1 LDENRRERA
10 DRRRL
15 AHNLGV
21 SSVVVH
27 YAELAL
33 KGRNRPW
40 FLNTLV
46 RNIREALAGLD
57 VVKVQPLMGRI
68 GIRLGPGADW
78 MEVRDRL
85 WKLPGIGNFSRATHT
100 APDIDAIISGVIAG
114 LPAVALSEAPASFR
128 ISARRADKR
137 FPLPSPEIER
147 IVGRRV
153 QDATGWKVDL
163 SNPAFTIHI
172 EILTADAFFFFG
184 KEPGTGGLPVGTSGR
199 VVSLLSGGID
209 SPVAA
214 WRMIRRGCRAHFV
227 HFHSHPILSR
237 TSQDKARALVE
248 RLTRHQLRSR
258 LYLVPFAPLQQRV
271 VVNVT
276 PALRVVVD
284 RRLMIR
290 IAQRLARHA
299 GAHAL
304 VTGDVVGQVA
314 SQTIANLAVVD
325 EVAEMPVLRPLV
337 GFDKEEITLEA
348 QRLGTYGISV
358 VPDEDCCR
366 LFTPQFPATRATS
379 AEAIAAESELEVAA
393 LVAMAADAAAVE
405 EFRFPPPER
414 PAAFRDNEGP
424 RAVEADSGDRQ

>member
-1 LDENRRERA
+1 
-10 DRRRL
+10 
-15 AHNLGV
+15 V
-21 SSVVVH
+21 PSVVVH

-46 RNIREALAGLD
+46 RSIREALAGLD
-57 VVKVQPLMGRI
+57 VVSVKPLMGRI
-68 GIRLGPGADW
+68 GIELGPRSEW
-78 MEVRDRL
+78 PEVRERL
-85 WKLPGIGNFSRATHT
+85 AALPGIGNFARATHV
-100 APDIDAIISGVIAG
+100 AADIDAITSGVIDS
-114 LPAVALSEAPASFR
+114 LPAVALAKAGSFR

-137 FPLPSPEIER
+137 FPIPSPEIER
-147 IVGRRV
+147 IIGRRV

-163 SNPAFTIHI
+163 SHPEFKIYI
-172 EILTADAFFFFG
+172 QVLSADAFFFFG
-184 KEPGTGGLPVGTSGR
+184 KEPGPGGLPVGTSGR

-237 TSQDKARALVE
+237 TSQDKAREIVE

-271 VVNVT
+271 VVAVP
-276 PALRVVVD
+276 PALRVIVY
-284 RRLMIR
+284 RRLMVR
-290 IAQRLARHA
+290 IAQRLARSA

-314 SQTIANLAVVD
+314 SQTIDNLSVVD
-325 EVAEMPVLRPLV
+325 QVATMPILRPLV

-348 QRLGTYGISV
+348 QKLGTYTISI

-366 LFTPQFPATRATS
+366 LFTPQFPATRTS
-379 AEAIAAESELEVAA
+379 VGTVEAAEAELDVEA
-393 LVAMAADAAAVE
+393 LVASAIDATVVE
-405 EFRFPPPER
+405 EFRYPMLTL
-414 PAAFRDNEGP
+414 AAPTG
-424 RAVEADSGDRQ
+424 GDRP